1 MEKERAGG
9 ENGFDQ
15 REGGARL
22 RVPEPRV
29 APGGLFA
36 PPHKITSSVG
46 GFPFFFFS
54 TPFLSFSSLSLRFT
68 KDPCMGHLFQNF
80 CPDL

>member
-1 MEKERAGG
+1 MALTREKEGRAYGSRSP
-9 ENGFDQ
+9 EWLLVASSPLPTKSPPLL
-15 REGGARL
+15 GAFL
-22 RVPEPRV
+22 
-29 APGGLFA
+29 
-36 PPHKITSSVG
+36 
-46 GFPFFFFS
+46 FFFFS